1 MSENLR
7 KILKLEVELEDYLK
21 DGIDTTNVEC
31 EEVVLKI
38 SKLLDKIDNTEL
50 LEVLN
55 PEYALHE
62 VIDVSAYFK
71 KYKLD
76 KEKLKK
82 ENSYLEE
89 FKKLTFFIENLREKA
104 ICEEEYLY
112 ICFKVDVDSAAAYLL
127 RNMSNEDIM
136 QLANESDDWNYKL
149 FLFEN
154 LKDKNN

>member
-31 EEVVLKI
+31 EKVVLKI
-38 SKLLDKIDNTEL
+38 SKLLDKIDNVEL

-76 KEKLKK
+76 KVKLKK
-82 ENSYLEE
+82 ENYYLED
-89 FKKLTFFIENLREKA
+89 LREKA
-104 ICEEEYLY
+104 VCEEEYLY
-112 ICFKVDVDSAAAYLL
+112 ICLKVDVDDTAAYLL

-136 QLANESDDWNYKL
+136 MLANESDDWNYKL